1 MWVLMEPLNVG
12 HLNALS
18 VFSLNISLDVEKA
31 ICCSSD
37 DISVLTPPPLLGRY
51 RAHDYLQVFLA
62 YWGTANSEAS
72 SVQLVVVC
80 VAAATTA

>member
-1 MWVLMEPLNVG
+1 MIIHNCVAPPSGVG
-12 HLNALS
+12 GVGPHGALECGPFKCFVS
-18 VFSLNISLDVEKA
+18 VR
-31 ICCSSD
+31 D